1 MDVVLLKEVILY
13 EPYQY
18 KMRTKESGN
27 AWKAIADT
35 LSNCQPI
42 FTHVWLDPRSCRE
55 RFNLMKS
62 KREMELKREEKA
74 SGISPE
80 DIEKNRALDELI
92 ERIREFGELTLAKT
106 ETDAAIDKKAGEDI
120 RLQAME
126 SLGESR
132 KRKEEY
138 DEAKPSK
145 ERRSSSSDTLPY
157 LKEVAEQKEKN
168 AEMEAQYKKERLE
181 MEKEKIWKDHELR
194 QEEIRTQN
202 EYNVMMLNNMKE
214 ERQASQQQTNQLMAM
229 FGAIIQS
236 FQRNNSNN

>member
-80 DIEKNRALDELI
+80 DTEKNRALDELI
-92 ERIREFGELTLAKT
+92 EKIREFGELTLAKT

-138 DEAKPSK
+138 DEAKPGPSQK
-145 ERRSSSSDTLPY
+145 RGISSSDTLSY
-157 LKEVAEQKEKN
+157 LKEVAEQKEKMPKWRRSIRKN
-168 AEMEAQYKKERLE
+168 DWKWRMRKSGKTTNCVRKK
-181 MEKEKIWKDHELR
+181 
-194 QEEIRTQN
+194 
-202 EYNVMMLNNMKE
+202 
-214 ERQASQQQTNQLMAM
+214 
-229 FGAIIQS
+229 
-236 FQRNNSNN
+236 

>member
-1 MDVVLLKEVILY
+1 
-13 EPYQY
+13 
-18 KMRTKESGN
+18 
-27 AWKAIADT
+27 
-35 LSNCQPI
+35 
-42 FTHVWLDPRSCRE
+42 
-55 RFNLMKS
+55 
-62 KREMELKREEKA
+62 MELKREEKA

-80 DIEKNRALDELI
+80 DTEKNRALDELI

-126 SLGESR
+126 SLGQSR

-138 DEAKPSK
+138 DEAKPAPSQK
-145 ERRSSSSDTLPY
+145 RRTSSSDTLSY
-157 LKEVAEQKEKN
+157 LKEVAEQTEKN

-181 MEKEKIWKDHELR
+181 MEKEKIRKDHELR

-202 EYNVMMLNNMKE
+202 EYNVMMLNNMRE

-229 FGAIIQS
+229 FGAMIQS
-236 FQRNNSNN
+236 FQRNSSNN